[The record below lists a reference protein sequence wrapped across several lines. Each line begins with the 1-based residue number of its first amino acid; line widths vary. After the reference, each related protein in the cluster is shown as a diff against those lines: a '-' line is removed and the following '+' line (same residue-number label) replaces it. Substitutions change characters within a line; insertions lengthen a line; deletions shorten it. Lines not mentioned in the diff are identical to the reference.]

1 MALADRHCNMDKIA
15 NIFIEIHC
23 ECNVV
28 YLGAVLEASY
38 CCVNKKEASFYASD
52 VF

>member
-28 YLGAVLEASY
+28 YLGAGLETMC
-38 CCVNKKEASFYASD
+38 CCVNKKGASFYVSD